1 MSFKRK
7 ISILIV
13 VLIAIVAI
21 TTASISITLGAEPDN
36 SVSSNNLSEEDAL
49 FYDAK
54 IYAEH
59 HGVTVDE
66 AIRRFKLQDDAGALD
81 AELSS
86 KEADTFAG
94 LWIEHTPEFKIV
106 VQFTHDG
113 KETIR
118 PYIKE
123 SMADIIEVRTAKVSL
138 VDLENAQEGVVS
150 SLKSLDIPADS
161 EIDVRE
167 NRVKVYV
174 TDRSQIDNALRDG
187 ELSLPDTVDIITVK
201 ALAKPTQEGIWR

>member
-13 VLIAIVAI
+13 ALIAIIGI
-21 TTASISITLGAEPDN
+21 TAASILITLGAKPDN
-36 SVSSNNLSEEDAL
+36 PVSSNNLSEEDAL

-94 LWIEHTPEFKIV
+94 LWIEHTPEFRIV
-106 VQFTHDG
+106 VQFTRNG
-113 KETIR
+113 EETIR

-123 SMADIIEVRTAKVSL
+123 SMADIIEVRTAKASL
-138 VDLENAQEGVVS
+138 VDLQSAQSNVLS
-150 SLKSLDIPADS
+150 SVRSLGILADS

-174 TDRSQIDNALRDG
+174 TDRSKIDNALRDG
-187 ELSLPDTVDIITVK
+187 KLILPDNVDIITVE
-201 ALAKPTQEGIWR
+201 ALAKPG